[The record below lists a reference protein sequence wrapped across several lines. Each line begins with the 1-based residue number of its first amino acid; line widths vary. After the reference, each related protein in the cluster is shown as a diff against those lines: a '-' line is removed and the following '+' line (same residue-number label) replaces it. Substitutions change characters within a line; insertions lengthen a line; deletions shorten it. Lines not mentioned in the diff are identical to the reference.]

1 MAVTAAVS
9 GKNERT
15 PMNIAQRLTALIVGA
30 GVALLIVGGNAL
42 YQASHV
48 NQRVSF
54 MADVLLDDVGNG
66 ARLKNEFKQEQ
77 LDTFAYLLE
86 EDKGRRDQLAT
97 EIPVTKARLADRI
110 RDYERVFADDED
122 KQNFEALKVKLA
134 DLATVQDRARA
145 LAEQGDLAG
154 ARTMMNTE
162 ARTAGIAAAGAMDK
176 VMNFNLDGSNKEI
189 HNIQRLQQSAIVTC
203 VVTLGAAL
211 VLLAVGGV
219 LLMRSIRRPLAE
231 MQDTMN
237 AVSSTLDLTHRVK
250 RTSRDEIGV
259 AMTAFN
265 RLLET
270 IQTSLLEVRDKV
282 EAVSGSAGEMSRTAG
297 ELSQTAGYASE
308 AASAMA
314 ATVEEVTVSINHVA
328 ERAVEA
334 DSLSRQSG
342 EHADSGGAV
351 IEKTVSEIDEVAVD
365 VRDSATKIIALQA
378 QTESIGLVVR
388 TIKEI
393 ADQTNLLALNAAIE
407 AARAGEQGRGFAVV
421 ADEVRKLAER
431 TTTST
436 HEIETTILAVQ
447 TGADEAVS
455 RMQDTVSR
463 VEASVAAAREAG
475 TAIRGIR
482 ESSTEVVARVADIS
496 SSIREQGVAS
506 NSMAQVVER
515 VAQMS
520 EENSAAASQTAQ
532 SSATLQQLAGEME
545 AAIRRYQI

>member
-1 MAVTAAVS
+1 
-9 GKNERT
+9 
-15 PMNIAQRLTALIVGA
+15 MNIAQRLTALIVGA
-30 GVALLIVGGNAL
+30 GAALLIVGGNAL

-48 NQRVSF
+48 NQRVTF

-86 EDKGRRDQLAT
+86 EDKAKRDQLAAG
-97 EIPVTKARLADRI
+97 IPVTKARLADRI

-122 KQNFEALKVKLA
+122 RQNFEALKAKLA

-162 ARTAGIAAAGAMDK
+162 ARTAGVAAAEAMDK

-203 VVTLGAAL
+203 VATLGAAL
-211 VLLAVGGV
+211 VLLAAGGV

-237 AVSSTLDLTHRVK
+237 AVSSSLDLTHRVK

-270 IQTSLLEVRDKV
+270 IQTSLREVREKV

-314 ATVEEVTVSINHVA
+314 ATVEQVTVSINHVA
-328 ERAVEA
+328 ERALEA

-351 IEKTVSEIDEVAVD
+351 IEKTVSEIDEVALD
-365 VRDSATKIIALQA
+365 VRESATKIVALQA
-378 QTESIGLVVR
+378 QTESIGLVVK

-436 HEIETTILAVQ
+436 HEIENTILAVQ

-520 EENSAAASQTAQ
+520 EENSAAAGQTAQ